1 MPRLAPF
8 RFAVLLSLAALVAA
22 APDAAQAQRPFQF
35 YDPFYRGET
44 ARRAFYDGYAVTAEV
59 SYRPAGSLQDGRQTF
74 TRDWLGLA
82 FRLDYQLLAQVDLSG
97 YVDAAASDAG
107 RSLTLSWVALKYYN
121 TVENTNYAF
130 RLAVDPS
137 LDGRVGFPQM
147 DAAFISTTL
156 HSPVLSSDYALGMR
170 RVRKGYQ
177 QLVLSPNDG
186 GSTEVPRPYI
196 DSEVIY
202 TRAMG
207 WEVHFMMQYALL
219 LSAARS
225 NVFASLLFH
234 GGEYEFVETPLNGPA
249 PLPVAGGASGE
260 TASDADARGDQ
271 AGTMYR
277 GGVVWLR
284 TGVEYNRPAYQVLPF
299 VSLPLKQWIPSV
311 EDGQPGLAQ
320 ARISAGF
327 RFTLR

>member
-1 MPRLAPF
+1 MPRLAHLRLAF
-8 RFAVLLSLAALVAA
+8 LLGLAVLVVL
-22 APDAAQAQRPFQF
+22 PDAARAQRPFQF

-82 FRLDYQLLAQVDLSG
+82 FQLNYQLLPQIDLAG

-121 TVENTNYAF
+121 TVENTDYAF

-156 HSPVLSSDYALGMR
+156 LSPSLSSDYALGMR
-170 RVRKGYQ
+170 RIRKGYQ
-177 QLVLSPNDG
+177 QIVLSPDG
-186 GSTEVPRPYI
+186 EAEVPRPYVG
-196 DSEVIY
+196 SEVLF

-207 WEVHFMMQYALL
+207 WEVHFMMQYAYLL
-219 LSAARS
+219 GAARS
-225 NVFASLLFH
+225 NVFGSLLFH
-234 GGEYEFVETPLNGPA
+234 GGEYELLETSLSDPA
-249 PLPVAGGASGE
+249 PATSPASLTGDAPPETDAPEDDGAVG
-260 TASDADARGDQ
+260 
-271 AGTMYR
+271 YR

-299 VSLPLKQWIPSV
+299 VSVPLKQWIPAF
-311 EDGQPGLAQ
+311 DDDRQNPPA